1 LYQSVTRMG
10 HHLVIDC
17 YAKLMADE
25 MTQARINLVKALQQA
40 TIEKRLDWIRTNADE
55 VKWKE
60 GTVEQRYTMVSPEGV
75 FVTLS
80 RMEDSTVEL
89 LVEVQETGC
98 YRSYEVSKTDGD
110 EVAIAVLELYRSL
123 PSNARMVEDF
133 EHIAHYLQ
141 SESDRLHNRLN
152 EE

>member
-1 LYQSVTRMG
+1 MTNEL
-10 HHLVIDC
+10 
-17 YAKLMADE
+17 
-25 MTQARINLVKALQQA
+25 TQARISLVKALQKA
-40 TIEKRLDWIRTNADE
+40 TLEKRLDWIRTSADE

-80 RMEDSTVEL
+80 RMQDSTVEL

-98 YRSYEVSKTDGD
+98 YRSYEISKTDGD
-110 EVAIAVLELYRSL
+110 EVTMAVLDLYRSL

-133 EHIAHYLQ
+133 DHIVHYLQ
-141 SESDRLHNRLN
+141 SMSENVTELN